1 MSTLSKMAFRA
12 WLVVVMLWPV
22 ACLNYL
28 DRLMLTTMRDSIKA
42 GIAMTDAQF
51 GLLTSVF
58 LWVYALL
65 SPSAG
70 FLADRFGRSR
80 VIIAS
85 LFVWSAVT
93 WLTGCAHDFHQL
105 LAARALMGVS
115 EACYMPAALALITD
129 YHRGPTRS
137 LATGLH
143 ISGLY
148 AGAALGGLGGL
159 LAEHLRWQS
168 AFSLFGAVGVA
179 YSIVLILC
187 LRDESSAAKPL
198 VASPAPQDKLSLGSA
213 LSYLLRQ
220 GSFRALLAYFSLL
233 SIAYW
238 AIYGWL
244 PTYLGEH
251 FKLGQGAAGL
261 SATAYLQVAS
271 FAGILVGGAWSDR
284 WCRSNLRGRLYVPL
298 IGFCLAGP
306 ALFLTASTDAL
317 RVAIGGLLVFGMA
330 RGFADAN
337 NMPHSL
343 PDCRPALSRHGVWR
357 DELRELHSGRDDDLR
372 RRRAQRRSSG
382 LAPGLSMVRR
392 RGCRGRAPAAL
403 DPAAEGSGR
412 SMNGATVCQSQ
423 NLLQAEPVF
432 CECKRGVAALKN
444 RPGMGRRPY
453 PEKYAGRRFNEALDA
468 PEDNPSSR
476 SSLTQ
481 AACRG

>member
-1 MSTLSKMAFRA
+1 MTFLSNVAFRA
-12 WLVVVMLWPV
+12 WLVVALLWPV

-28 DRLMLTTMRDSIKA
+28 DRLMITTMRDSIKA
-42 GIAMTDAQF
+42 EIVMTDAQF

-80 VIIAS
+80 VIIGS

-93 WLTGCAHDFHQL
+93 WLTGHARDFNQL

-148 AGAALGGLGGL
+148 AGAALGGLGGF
-159 LAEHLRWQS
+159 LAEHFRWQS
-168 AFSLFGAVGVA
+168 AFSLFGAVGVG
-179 YSIVLILC
+179 YSILLVLT
-187 LRDESSAAKPL
+187 LRDDRGVVDE
-198 VASPAPQDKLSLGSA
+198 SPASSVPGAQLKLSSA
-213 LSYLLRQ
+213 LSYLLRRP
-220 GSFRALLAYFSLL
+220 SFLALLAYFSLL

-271 FAGILVGGAWSDR
+271 FAGIVAGGAWADR
-284 WCRSNLRGRLYVPL
+284 WARRNLRGRLYVPL

-306 ALFLTASTDAL
+306 ALFLAASTDVL
-317 RVAIGGLLVFGMA
+317 RIAIGGLIVFGMA

-337 NMPHSL
+337 NMPILCQIADRRHRATGYGVMNFVSCIL
-343 PDCRPALSRHGVWR
+343 GGLMTYAAGALNDAQVGLQKVFQYSSAGVVIAVLLLLLIKPR
-357 DELRELHSGRDDDLR
+357 KELE
-372 RRRAQRRSSG
+372 
-382 LAPGLSMVRR
+382 
-392 RGCRGRAPAAL
+392 
-403 DPAAEGSGR
+403 E
-412 SMNGATVCQSQ
+412 T
-423 NLLQAEPVF
+423 
-432 CECKRGVAALKN
+432 
-444 RPGMGRRPY
+444 
-453 PEKYAGRRFNEALDA
+453 
-468 PEDNPSSR
+468 
-476 SSLTQ
+476 
-481 AACRG
+481 

>member
-1 MSTLSKMAFRA
+1 MTFLSKVAFRA
-12 WLVVVMLWPV
+12 WLVVALLWPV

-28 DRLMLTTMRDSIKA
+28 DRLMITTMRDSIKA
-42 GIAMTDAQF
+42 EIVMTDAQF

-80 VIIAS
+80 VIIGS

-93 WLTGCAHDFHQL
+93 WLTGHARDFNQL
-105 LAARALMGVS
+105 LAARALMGIS

-148 AGAALGGLGGL
+148 AGAALGGLGGF
-159 LAEHLRWQS
+159 LAEHFRWQS
-168 AFSLFGAVGVA
+168 AFSLFGAVGVG
-179 YSIVLILC
+179 YSILLVLA
-187 LRDESSAAKPL
+187 LRDDRGVADESPTGSVPGA
-198 VASPAPQDKLSLGSA
+198 QLSLSSA
-213 LSYLLRQ
+213 LSYLLRRP
-220 GSFRALLAYFSLL
+220 SFLALLAYFSLL

-271 FAGILVGGAWSDR
+271 FAGIVAGGAWADR
-284 WCRSNLRGRLYVPL
+284 WARRNLRGRLYVPL

-306 ALFLTASTDAL
+306 ALFLAASTDVL
-317 RVAIGGLLVFGMA
+317 RIAIGGLIVFGMA

-337 NMPHSL
+337 NMPILCQIADRRHRATGYGVMNFVSCIL
-343 PDCRPALSRHGVWR
+343 GGLMTYAAGALNDAQVGLQKVFQYCSAGVVIAV
-357 DELRELHSGRDDDLR
+357 LLLLLIKPKREL
-372 RRRAQRRSSG
+372 
-382 LAPGLSMVRR
+382 
-392 RGCRGRAPAAL
+392 
-403 DPAAEGSGR
+403 EE
-412 SMNGATVCQSQ
+412 T
-423 NLLQAEPVF
+423 
-432 CECKRGVAALKN
+432 
-444 RPGMGRRPY
+444 
-453 PEKYAGRRFNEALDA
+453 
-468 PEDNPSSR
+468 
-476 SSLTQ
+476 
-481 AACRG
+481 

>member
-1 MSTLSKMAFRA
+1 MKSHNLQTIAFKA
-12 WLVVVMLWPV
+12 WLVVVLLWPV

-28 DRLMLTTMRDSIKA
+28 DRLMITTMRDSIKA
-42 GIAMTDAQF
+42 EILMTDAQF

-80 VIIAS
+80 VIIGS
-85 LFVWSAVT
+85 LFVWSVVT
-93 WLTGCAHDFHQL
+93 WLTGHARDFNQL
-105 LAARALMGVS
+105 LAARALMGIS

-148 AGAALGGLGGL
+148 AGAALGGLGGF
-159 LAEHLRWQS
+159 LAEHFRWQS
-168 AFSLFGAVGVA
+168 AFNLFGGAGIV
-179 YSIVLILC
+179 YSLVLIAT
-187 LRDESSAAKPL
+187 LRDERPATNLSAPD
-198 VASPAPQDKLSLGSA
+198 SAPEAKLSLLSS

-220 GSFRALLAYFSLL
+220 GSFWVLLSYFSLL

-251 FKLGQGAAGL
+251 FKLGQGVAGL

-284 WCRSNLRGRLYVPL
+284 WSRTNLRGRLYVPL
-298 IGFCLAGP
+298 LGFCLAGP
-306 ALFLTASTDAL
+306 ALFLAASTDIL
-317 RVAIGGLLVFGMA
+317 RVAIGGLIVFGMA

-337 NMPHSL
+337 NMPILCQIADRRYRATGYGVLNFVSCILGGLMTYAAGALNDAHVGLHKIFQFSAAGVVL
-343 PDCRPALSRHGVWR
+343 AVLLLLLVRPRK
-357 DELRELHSGRDDDLR
+357 DLEE
-372 RRRAQRRSSG
+372 S
-382 LAPGLSMVRR
+382 
-392 RGCRGRAPAAL
+392 
-403 DPAAEGSGR
+403 
-412 SMNGATVCQSQ
+412 
-423 NLLQAEPVF
+423 
-432 CECKRGVAALKN
+432 
-444 RPGMGRRPY
+444 
-453 PEKYAGRRFNEALDA
+453 
-468 PEDNPSSR
+468 
-476 SSLTQ
+476 
-481 AACRG
+481 